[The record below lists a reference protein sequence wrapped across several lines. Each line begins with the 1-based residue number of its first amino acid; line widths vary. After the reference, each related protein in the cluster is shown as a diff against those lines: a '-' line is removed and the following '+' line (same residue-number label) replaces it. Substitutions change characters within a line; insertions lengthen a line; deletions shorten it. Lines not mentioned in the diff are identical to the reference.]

1 MKRITRL
8 VNVFTLSALPPAAL
22 LAQDEQRILTG
33 LAG

>member
-8 VNVFTLSALPPAAL
+8 VNVFTLFALLPAAL
-22 LAQDEQRILTG
+22 LAQDEQRTFTG